1 MLTPAYGACS
11 PADSVCFLQLLKPLE
26 RLRRLW
32 LRIPRQ
38 VLFMHKLESV
48 NVSRAALASVHD
60 SHPLLVFLCFGHA
73 QVRHMVCAV
82 Q

>member
-1 MLTPAYGACS
+1 M
-11 PADSVCFLQLLKPLE
+11 QLLKPLE

-38 VLFMHKLESV
+38 VLFMHKLEAV
-48 NVSRAALASVHD
+48 NVSSAALAGIHE

-73 QVRHMVCAV
+73 QVCPLSHNDCRLVWSV
-82 Q
+82 